1 MCKGIAVQEKIT
13 KLFKLST
20 ELGLKVQS
28 DSSLLGCFEMS
39 ETDLLRLSVTELIEE
54 YEVDEDMLDEYLS
67 KFAEIKRKA
76 FEIKIIDSGR
86 TIDSV
91 MELKELKAR
100 GIEKLVDI
108 PKEVKKQVRGY
119 EENLHSEQQYLSD
132 LRKKSKQSIVE
143 DFGLLPNMN
152 FRIVTSFVLTFFSSI
167 FVFLGYVASTD
178 ERYFDKDFGYWSMLI
193 GGLALIVTLN
203 LFVIRVFQLV
213 RFQINK
219 QKMIEDLAIKYL
231 MKVEAHFE
239 STEKK
244 LRDQIFNLEQNIYTD
259 ACKAQIKETLKQ
271 QKALISSISDHFS

>member
-1 MCKGIAVQEKIT
+1 MQEKIS
-13 KLFKLST
+13 KLFKLSA
-20 ELGLKVQS
+20 ELGLS
-28 DSSLLGCFEMS
+28 LRPDSPLLGCFEMS
-39 ETDLLRLSVTELIEE
+39 ETDLLRLSVTELVEE
-54 YEVDEDMLDEYLS
+54 YEVNDNMLDEYLA

-86 TIDSV
+86 SIDSL

-108 PKEVKKQVRGY
+108 PNEVKKQVRGY
-119 EENLHSEQQYLSD
+119 EEVLQVEQQYLSD
-132 LRKKSKQSIVE
+132 LRKKSKASIVE
-143 DFGLLPNMN
+143 EFGLLPNMN
-152 FRIVTSFVLTFFSSI
+152 FRIVISFVLTFFSAI

-213 RFQINK
+213 RFQMHK
-219 QKMIEDLAIKYL
+219 QRMIEELAIKYL
-231 MKVEAHFE
+231 IKVEAHFE

-244 LRDQIFNLEQNIYTD
+244 LREQIFRLEQKVYTD
-259 ACKAQIKETLKQ
+259 SCRAQLKETMKE
-271 QKALISSISDHFS
+271 QKALLYSVSEHFS